1 MDILCE
7 DDRSGTSVSSTA
19 NSTASAN
26 TSASVTLAKAKTR
39 TRRSSSLSSGSES
52 DPMSIT
58 QIEVSQRRVMGA
70 ARRLSQSQLREI
82 PVTLYQ
88 GPAVATAATAAA
100 PAAGAGA
107 AAAATAADKCADM
120 EGASASCDCCP
131 ICLSSFRQGD
141 ELRVLPCGHG
151 YHVFCID
158 SWLLGTRTPAT
169 CHSNTCPVCKANP
182 LVKNPRCSGISTM
195 SFLRLGSKLMKRVV
209 GGDAGGAG
217 DGGAGSICASSVAVL
232 SEYFKK

>member
-1 MDILCE
+1 
-7 DDRSGTSVSSTA
+7 
-19 NSTASAN
+19 
-26 TSASVTLAKAKTR
+26 
-39 TRRSSSLSSGSES
+39 
-52 DPMSIT
+52 MSIT

-88 GPAVATAATAAA
+88 GPAAATAATAAAAAA

-107 AAAATAADKCADM
+107 AAAATAADKCADKEGADMDM
-120 EGASASCDCCP
+120 EGGSASCDCCP
-131 ICLSSFRQGD
+131 ICLSGFRQGD